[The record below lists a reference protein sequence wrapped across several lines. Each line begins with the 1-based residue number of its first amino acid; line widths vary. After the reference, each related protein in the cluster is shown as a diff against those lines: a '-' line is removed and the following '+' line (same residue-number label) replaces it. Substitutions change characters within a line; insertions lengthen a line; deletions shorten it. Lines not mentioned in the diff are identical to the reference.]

1 MEPNFYIVGD
11 NKITSFFLRNFKFII
26 ILLILII
33 IGLSA
38 TIAYLKY
45 IHIKD
50 LEILNENLERVKS
63 RSTSLVEKLR
73 ETGQRDSNW
82 EQQVFSQ
89 SSKQKNLTNNRLL
102 L

>member
-1 MEPNFYIVGD
+1 M
-11 NKITSFFLRNFKFII
+11 
-26 ILLILII
+26 
-33 IGLSA
+33 SA

-89 SSKQKNLTNNRLL
+89 SSKQKKLNEQQASLIEKQAEEISELKDAMQTIGWI
-102 L
+102 